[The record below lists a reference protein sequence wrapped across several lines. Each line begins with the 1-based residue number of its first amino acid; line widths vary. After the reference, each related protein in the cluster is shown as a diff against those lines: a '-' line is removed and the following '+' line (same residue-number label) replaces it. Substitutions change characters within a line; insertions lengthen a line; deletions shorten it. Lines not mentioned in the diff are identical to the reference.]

1 MNKVI
6 HVDFGNSE
14 VQHVEEVEKKEPR
27 LDPVLAIV
35 KKQLKPKDFK
45 VYQRTINDW
54 MERCFLYE
62 MERKNKKK

>member
-6 HVDFGNSE
+6 HVNFKKSE
-14 VQHVEEVEKKEPR
+14 VEHVEEIEKKEPK

-35 KKQLKPKDFK
+35 KKQLKPEDFE
-45 VYQRTINDW
+45 VYKKTIDDW

-62 MERKNKKK
+62 IEQKNKKK